1 MVRHPSWIPGRG
13 SPNATVKVSVALC
26 YHNERHGTPQAH
38 AATAG
43 GGGGVGREDHPAET
57 SLGISSPGCR
67 HRGPPLTVDAHA
79 VLEGSIPFILQQDNQ
94 ATPFSDAQRT
104 NKPWEKI
111 PWGRMAFPEGLL
123 NCWAWVLSV
132 A

>member
-1 MVRHPSWIPGRG
+1 MRG
-13 SPNATVKVSVALC
+13 MAPLKHTQ
-26 YHNERHGTPQAH
+26 PQP
-38 AATAG
+38 
-43 GGGGVGREDHPAET
+43 GVGVSGEDHPAET

-67 HRGPPLTVDAHA
+67 HRGPPLTVDALA

-111 PWGRMAFPEGLL
+111 PWGRMAFLEGLL
-123 NCWAWVLSV
+123 NCWAWVLYQRPKLSCRFALLSV
-132 A
+132 GFQS